1 MQEYSIQFT
10 DRLKKRGYRC
20 LNEKRNNIYG
30 RIEHDVIY
38 VVALGYSDEIK
49 SEDIIKF
56 DNHIRSELSKK
67 FTMDIRILNLII
79 TDMGARGEFKDN
91 IIEAVRNTDNVWIF
105 ANDYGK
111 LFIYENQPDDF
122 DNIKELLE
130 NFEKPSKKSYLSIIK
145 DNTEIVTAILVIIN
159 VIIYIITS
167 LNPDLE
173 YELADNYYFVVVK
186 GQYYRM
192 LTSMFVHFGISHL
205 INNMLILFIMGV
217 RAERLMGKLSF
228 SISYILT
235 GVVASACSLYFS
247 DIYTFS
253 AGASGAIC
261 GVLGMLIIYAVT
273 NKGNAN
279 GLSVGYLIFI
289 SAATILNGFTTTGI
303 DNYAHIGGFIAGLIA
318 GCISILIHNMV
329 VKNKSM

>member
-1 MQEYSIQFT
+1 M
-10 DRLKKRGYRC
+10 
-20 LNEKRNNIYG
+20 NEKRNNIYG

-38 VVALGYSDEIK
+38 VVALGYSDNINT
-49 SEDIIKF
+49 SDVIRF
-56 DNHIRSELSKK
+56 DNYIRNELSKK
-67 FTMDIRILNLII
+67 FALDIRILNLII
-79 TDMGARGEFKDN
+79 TDMGVGGEFKDN
-91 IIEAVRNTDNVWIF
+91 IIEIVRKADNVWLF

-205 INNMLILFIMGV
+205 VNNMLILFIMGV

-228 SISYILT
+228 FISYILT

-261 GVLGMLIIYAVT
+261 GVLGMLIIYAVA

-303 DNYAHIGGFIAGLIA
+303 DNYAHIGGFMAGLIA